1 MMASLRY
8 SVMCIGSL
16 DDKSLTKEKG
26 RSGNWQLPPKIGV
39 KKYLKIIFSYT
50 YYSHIIFS
58 LNPIQHLAANLKM
71 DKIAWSFACFLSD

>member
-1 MMASLRY
+1 MYKYLQ
-8 SVMCIGSL
+8 CTIICFGSL

-39 KKYLKIIFSYT
+39 KNYMKIIFSYT
-50 YYSHIIFS
+50 YYCHIIFS

-71 DKIAWSFACFLSD
+71 DKIA

>member
-39 KKYLKIIFSYT
+39 KKYLKIIFSYK
-50 YYSHIIFS
+50 YKY
-58 LNPIQHLAANLKM
+58 LL
-71 DKIAWSFACFLSD
+71 